1 MKKFYAIKTVLKLL
15 LKTSWS
21 GHVRNAQICFG
32 PCHSEQ
38 QRVKMYLPQC
48 YGNTL
53 KCARYS
59 FFDVIRDYPESQG
72 VLEEIRTCLESL
84 PETLEWRERLAF
96 QIRKQYQERLLHAG
110 AKTQDILEIH
120 ITTVWVVAMLRLP
133 KEECVT
139 PIIQYLKSRR
149 DGLEVVVR
157 CLMNPEDL
165 ALENAVRTS
174 ANRKGDESEDER
186 EMIDVVKTLLV
197 SFGVDSVVHQYHKML
212 RDALVLSPFTD
223 IDSHYKS
230 VETMKSCLGDEA
242 MQNCSVMMND
252 VSASKRL
259 NAQMQ
264 AQGGLSAKSSS
275 LIVSRTCWPSY
286 NATPSIEYHPELLA
300 VLDAYV
306 ASYKKIK
313 PGRTIHWIG
322 KFCTVELTIVI
333 NGSPKDMT
341 LTFVQASAVLYLARE
356 GAKTATDLSNVMK
369 IAVNELESALTPI
382 IPSVVAFNTANS
394 TYSIQSGT
402 LQQSNTTSV
411 VTSVTTEATGFTDQE
426 STIIQNSIMAMLK
439 TGGGK
444 SVTQIEN
451 TLRMFGQLK
460 GDGQA
465 LKDLLHKM
473 AAEDKIIQKDANTFL
488 FKK

>member
-165 ALENAVRTS
+165 A
-174 ANRKGDESEDER
+174 
-186 EMIDVVKTLLV
+186 
-197 SFGVDSVVHQYHKML
+197 
-212 RDALVLSPFTD
+212 
-223 IDSHYKS
+223 
-230 VETMKSCLGDEA
+230 
-242 MQNCSVMMND
+242 
-252 VSASKRL
+252 
-259 NAQMQ
+259 
-264 AQGGLSAKSSS
+264 
-275 LIVSRTCWPSY
+275 
-286 NATPSIEYHPELLA
+286 
-300 VLDAYV
+300 
-306 ASYKKIK
+306 
-313 PGRTIHWIG
+313 
-322 KFCTVELTIVI
+322 
-333 NGSPKDMT
+333 
-341 LTFVQASAVLYLARE
+341 
-356 GAKTATDLSNVMK
+356 
-369 IAVNELESALTPI
+369 
-382 IPSVVAFNTANS
+382 
-394 TYSIQSGT
+394 
-402 LQQSNTTSV
+402 
-411 VTSVTTEATGFTDQE
+411 
-426 STIIQNSIMAMLK
+426 
-439 TGGGK
+439 
-444 SVTQIEN
+444 
-451 TLRMFGQLK
+451 
-460 GDGQA
+460 
-465 LKDLLHKM
+465 
-473 AAEDKIIQKDANTFL
+473 
-488 FKK
+488 